1 MTPLANCTMYC
12 KFALL
17 LLPPCL
23 FFAWQFLRQIFDTY
37 FYLYKHKSANITFVG
52 GVLLFSV
59 KWRYVTLDFTDNPIW
74 KLFTTHKI
82 VHGRENLRSILSASK
97 ILCRLVF
104 LLNRIKLSRKR
115 LLHFSNRFK
124 LKLQVFSTS
133 NFKVHT
139 RTLSL
144 GVLQLTCSY
153 RSAKKV
159 HSNDL
164 GNLIS

>member
-1 MTPLANCTMYC
+1 MYKNRNVLICWVRSTILCICLLGTNYLCDPIQSQANDSIG
-12 KFALL
+12 KLL
-17 LLPPCL
+17 DVLQICRPCFYYL
-23 FFAWQFLRQIFDTY
+23 RAFFSAWQFLSQIFDN
-37 FYLYKHKSANITFVG
+37 FLYKHKSANITFVG

-82 VHGRENLRSILSASK
+82 VHSRENLRSILSASK

-124 LKLQVFSTS
+124 LKL
-133 NFKVHT
+133 
-139 RTLSL
+139 
-144 GVLQLTCSY
+144 
-153 RSAKKV
+153 
-159 HSNDL
+159 
-164 GNLIS
+164 

>member
-12 KFALL
+12 KFVGLAFITFVPFF
-17 LLPPCL
+17 LPDNSFRKYLIPT
-23 FFAWQFLRQIFDTY
+23 FLY
-37 FYLYKHKSANITFVG
+37 NHKSANITF
-52 GVLLFSV
+52 FSV

-124 LKLQVFSTS
+124 LKLQVRIF
-133 NFKVHT
+133 NFKV
-139 RTLSL
+139 L
-144 GVLQLTCSY
+144 VLCHLAYFRAYFS
-153 RSAKKV
+153 
-159 HSNDL
+159 
-164 GNLIS
+164 